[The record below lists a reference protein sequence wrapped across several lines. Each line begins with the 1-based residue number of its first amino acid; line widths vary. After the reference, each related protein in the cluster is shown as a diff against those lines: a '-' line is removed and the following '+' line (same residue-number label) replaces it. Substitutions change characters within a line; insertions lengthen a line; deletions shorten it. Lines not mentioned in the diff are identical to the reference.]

1 MTFSPRKP
9 WVSTGVQEARTH
21 RTGEGRTAPKREDPR
36 TETRTRVNTAGDKQY
51 FYCRQWGH
59 LKYDC
64 PKQKIS
70 QTKADPKPAFNGT
83 ASMRPEG
90 SEKYLKWGKVEGV
103 STQMLVD
110 SGCSHTMV
118 SANSIDPD
126 RVNNRDTV
134 PVLCIH
140 GDTVEYPTAVVN
152 LSMGGYTG
160 RASVAVAPS
169 LPVPVLLGRDLYDI
183 NSGWKTPEAG
193 YLVETRSQK
202 KRQELVD
209 LLDQE
214 EQAGLS
220 ELFDQPPEK
229 PRADVIP
236 EVSQSPRR
244 EGPSESTPVAASLPM
259 VNSKKILP
267 MDASKEQT

>member
-1 MTFSPRKP
+1 M
-9 WVSTGVQEARTH
+9 
-21 RTGEGRTAPKREDPR
+21 
-36 TETRTRVNTAGDKQY
+36 
-51 FYCRQWGH
+51 
-59 LKYDC
+59 
-64 PKQKIS
+64 
-70 QTKADPKPAFNGT
+70 
-83 ASMRPEG
+83 
-90 SEKYLKWGKVEGV
+90 EGV

-118 SANSIDPD
+118 SANSIEPD

-134 PVLCIH
+134 PVLCVH
-140 GDTVEYPTAVVN
+140 GDTVEYPT
-152 LSMGGYTG
+152 MGGYTR

-202 KRQELVD
+202 ERQELVD

-229 PRADVIP
+229 PRADVTP
-236 EVSQSPRR
+236 EVR
-244 EGPSESTPVAASLPM
+244 ENFSGCLTAYGEQQENITHGCLQGTDASL
-259 VNSKKILP
+259 
-267 MDASKEQT
+267 ARE